1 MKKIITCEKP
11 SVAATY
17 ARVLGLSNC
26 RYDGYYEDN
35 EWIITWC
42 VGHLITMSYP
52 EKYDDALKVWK
63 MEDLPFLPSN
73 YLYEVISDVKDQF
86 NVIRHLY
93 NRPDIGMI
101 YYAGDAG
108 REGIYIQALV
118 DRMAGHNPNA
128 VVKVVWISSQ
138 TDSEILRG
146 IREAKDVSAFSNMI
160 SSAYMRAIEDY
171 AVGINLSRALTLRF
185 QDAFHLK
192 GSVSVGRV
200 MTCVLGMIVN
210 RELEINNFKPTDYY
224 KIHSRI
230 NLNGEFL
237 EAEWR
242 TETVTPQMY
251 NNTGFLRK
259 EDAAAFRQSLPPQ
272 LVIENIEIKQEK
284 KNAPLLY
291 NLAELQSACSK
302 ALHISP
308 DKTLESAQRLYE
320 AKLTTYPR
328 TDARVLSSAIASE
341 ISNNIRGLG
350 QISPNMQGLVDNIL
364 ASNPERIAD
373 TKYTDDSKITDHYAI
388 IPTGECLYVLQTLNE
403 QDKAVF
409 KLIVARFLAIFMPP
423 AIYKKV
429 KLTEN
434 ANGQRFYATG
444 STLIEPGYMAI
455 TGVPKSN
462 TSLPAAVESLKNGD
476 VFPAQYGIIGA
487 QTSPPSRYTTGSIV
501 LAMENAGQLIEDEEL
516 RAQIKGSGIGTS
528 ATRAEILKK
537 LQAGYFIKVN
547 PKTQIIQPD
556 AKGYINYKIVK
567 NLIPE
572 MLNPELTAN
581 WEKNLTNIQDGLLT
595 KDNYEQHLNQ
605 YIIQKVNEIK
615 TVPISQ
621 DLSNFVAAQK
631 ANMKDS
637 KPKKKVQ
644 TYLNVPYED
653 KDLVKSLG
661 AYFDMDKKTWYVPE
675 GKDVTP
681 FAKWDAHAKTVK
693 TIYLDVPFAD
703 KDELKALGGAK
714 WDKDKK
720 KWYISSLHPNKK
732 AFEKWIKKN

>member
-42 VGHLITMSYP
+42 VGHLVTMSYP

-146 IREAKDVSAFSNMI
+146 IREAEDVSAFSNMI

-259 EDAAAFRQSLPPQ
+259 EDAATFRQSLPPQ
-272 LVIENIEIKQEK
+272 LVIENVEIKQEK

-291 NLAELQSACSK
+291 NLAELQSACSR

-388 IPTGECLYVLQTLNE
+388 IPTGECLYAMQTLNE

-423 AIYKKV
+423 AVYKKV

-444 STLIEPGYMAI
+444 STLIDPGYMAI

-487 QTSPPSRYTTGSIV
+487 QTPPPSRYTTGSIV

-572 MLNPELTAN
+572 MLNPEMTAN

-595 KDNYEQHLNQ
+595 KANYEQHLNQ

-661 AYFDMDKKTWYVPE
+661 AYFDADNTAWYVPE

-681 FAKWDAHAKTVK
+681 FAKWDAHVKTVK
-693 TIYLDVPFAD
+693 TIYLNVPFAD

-714 WDKDKK
+714 WSTSKRQ
-720 KWYISSLHPNKK
+720 WYISSLNPNKK
-732 AFEKWIKKN
+732 AFEKWMKK

>member
-17 ARVLGLSNC
+17 AKVLGLSNC

-42 VGHLITMSYP
+42 VGHLVTMSYP
-52 EKYDDALKVWK
+52 EKYDEALKVWK

-73 YLYEVISDVKDQF
+73 YLYEVISDVQDQF

-128 VVKVVWISSQ
+128 VIKVVWISSQ

-272 LVIENIEIKQEK
+272 LVIEDVEIKQEK

-291 NLAELQSACSK
+291 NLAELQSACSR

-388 IPTGECLYVLQTLNE
+388 IPTGECLYAMQTLNE

-423 AIYKKV
+423 AVYKKV

-444 STLIEPGYMAI
+444 STLIDPGYMAI

-462 TSLPAAVESLKNGD
+462 TSLPAAVESLKNGG

-487 QTSPPSRYTTGSIV
+487 QTAPPSRYTTGSIV

-572 MLNPELTAN
+572 MLNPEMTAN

-661 AYFDMDKKTWYVPE
+661 AYFDADNTAWYVPE

-681 FAKWDAHAKTVK
+681 FAKWDAHVKTAK
-693 TIYLDVPFAD
+693 TIYLNAPFAD

-714 WDKDKK
+714 WSTSKK
-720 KWYISSLHPNKK
+720 QWYISSLNPNKK
-732 AFEKWIKKN
+732 AFEKWMKK

>member
-42 VGHLITMSYP
+42 VGHLVTMSYP

-146 IREAKDVSAFSNMI
+146 IREAEDVSAFSNMI

-272 LVIENIEIKQEK
+272 LVIENVEIKQEK

-291 NLAELQSACSK
+291 NLAELQSACSR

-388 IPTGECLYVLQTLNE
+388 IPTGECLYAMQTLNE

-423 AIYKKV
+423 AVYKKV

-444 STLIEPGYMAI
+444 STLIDPGYMAI

-487 QTSPPSRYTTGSIV
+487 QTPPPSRYTTGSIV

-572 MLNPELTAN
+572 MLNPEMTAN

-595 KDNYEQHLNQ
+595 RANYEQHLNQ

-661 AYFDMDKKTWYVPE
+661 AYFDADNTAWYVPE

-681 FAKWDAHAKTVK
+681 FAKWDAHVKTAK
-693 TIYLDVPFAD
+693 TIYLNVPFAD

-714 WDKDKK
+714 WSTSKRQ
-720 KWYISSLHPNKK
+720 WYISSLNPNKK
-732 AFEKWIKKN
+732 AFEKWMKK